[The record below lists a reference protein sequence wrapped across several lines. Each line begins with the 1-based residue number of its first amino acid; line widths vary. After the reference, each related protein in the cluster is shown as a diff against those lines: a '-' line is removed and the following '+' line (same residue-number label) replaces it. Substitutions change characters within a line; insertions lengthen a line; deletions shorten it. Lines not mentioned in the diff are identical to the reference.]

1 MTREFFVIVEAMTVP
16 GSPKTM
22 EYSDITLNC
31 SDCGSEFIF
40 TAGEQAFYA
49 EKGFTNQPRRCKNC
63 RDSRKASRNGGAGMS
78 GGGFGGERRDRQMFP
93 AICDEC
99 GQETMVPF
107 QPSGNKPV
115 YCSDC
120 FSARRQ
126 QSSYPRY

>member
-1 MTREFFVIVEAMTVP
+1 
-16 GSPKTM
+16 M
-22 EYSDITLNC
+22 EHSDITLTC
-31 SDCGSEFIF
+31 SDCGSEFVF

-63 RDSRKASRNGGAGMS
+63 RDSRKAGSRGTGMS
-78 GGGFGGERRDRQMFP
+78 GGYGAGNGGVRRDRQMFP

-126 QSSYPRY
+126 QSAYPRY

>member
-1 MTREFFVIVEAMTVP
+1 
-16 GSPKTM
+16 M
-22 EYSDITLNC
+22 EYSDITLTC

-49 EKGFTNQPRRCKNC
+49 EKGFTNQPRRCKAC
-63 RDSRKASRNGGAGMS
+63 RDSRKVGRNGGASM
-78 GGGFGGERRDRQMFP
+78 GGGYGGERRERQMFA

>member
-1 MTREFFVIVEAMTVP
+1 
-16 GSPKTM
+16 M
-22 EYSDITLNC
+22 EHSDITLNC
-31 SDCGSEFIF
+31 SDCNSEFVF

-63 RDSRKASRNGGAGMS
+63 RDSRKAGSSRGGAGMS
-78 GGGFGGERRDRQMFP
+78 GGGFGGGQRSDRQMFA

-126 QSSYPRY
+126 QSAYPRY

>member
-1 MTREFFVIVEAMTVP
+1 
-16 GSPKTM
+16 M
-22 EYSDITLNC
+22 EHSDITLNC
-31 SDCGSEFIF
+31 SDCNSEFVF

-63 RDSRKASRNGGAGMS
+63 RDSRKAGSSRGGAGMS
-78 GGGFGGERRDRQMFP
+78 GGGGFGAGGGQRSDRQMFP

-126 QSSYPRY
+126 QSAYPRY